1 MSVNDYVLESKYELF
16 EPTFESVPKYIFKHL
31 LIHSQKNLIVSITY
45 FLHIF

>member
-1 MSVNDYVLESKYELF
+1 MSVNDYVLESKYELS